1 MKIQASEKVSL
12 TTRNRQD
19 FLGSHTCSA
28 RVAATV
34 ALLINLILMSFAGA
48 GQVATYNAVPRSAAT
63 TISEVG
69 IERPNPTDTRSTQLP
84 TDKTPHTIN
93 WMGHWYKADKRYD
106 LVLEMA
112 REFSFRHQDTHVN
125 LQFPEQIVGTNDKV
139 VVAHLIADMIKHKK
153 IDWDIVWMDNLIYQF
168 VAEELNDPLWGRKHL
183 VDFKEVSGFVQSQ
196 KPFII
201 EDPAYRNQTGGIL
214 VGPYIEGYYYALYY
228 NSTLAAKVGIQV
240 KPFGMTFEDLL
251 GYVKAAAQYNQ
262 TATDKIP
269 IFFDA
274 HDMPSMEVLFQNLV
288 KSWIAD
294 YGATTTEQSSPK
306 KLEAMYKGF
315 QAFEELGKY
324 MPLIPSYASNAWFLT
339 RDVPLNDKALF
350 YISGTWMYS
359 RWRDIDVA
367 KSTKMIPT
375 ELPVFK
381 PVNYGLGGVIPAW
394 AVMKDSP
401 HREAAIR
408 LIMSMSTPRIAE
420 KWVQYTK
427 TPTGIAGD
435 FSKATIGGD
444 VYEVYQRTLSE
455 KYGNR
460 VQYSFNAA
468 YLIGKNN
475 SLLQKDIVDILWKL
489 LEGKMTADQAQ
500 RSILVKMK

>member
-1 MKIQASEKVSL
+1 MKTRISSEVAMII
-12 TTRNRQD
+12 RNLSDSAACQIRY
-19 FLGSHTCSA
+19 TCMA
-28 RVAATV
+28 AIALLVGLILPAGAVAAIARDPSQLSTTATV
-34 ALLINLILMSFAGA
+34 SGA
-48 GQVATYNAVPRSAAT
+48 AAKF
-63 TISEVG
+63 
-69 IERPNPTDTRSTQLP
+69 NPTATRVPQISP
-84 TDKTPHTIN
+84 DKARNTIN
-93 WMGHWYKADKRYD
+93 WMGHWYKADKRFD
-106 LVLEMA
+106 LVLEMK
-112 REFSFRHQDTHVN
+112 RDFSFRNQDTRVN

-139 VVAHLIADMIKHKK
+139 VVARLIVEMIKRKK
-153 IDWDIVWMDNLIYQF
+153 IDWDIVWMDNHIYQF
-168 VAEELNDPLWGRKHL
+168 VAEELHDPFWGRKHL
-183 VDFKEVSGFVQSQ
+183 VNFEEVPGFVQSQ

-201 EDPAYRNQTGGIL
+201 EDPGYRNQTGGIL
-214 VGPYIEGYYYALYY
+214 VGPYIEGYYYALFY
-228 NSTLAAKVGIQV
+228 NRDLAAKMGIQV

-251 GYVKAAAQYNQ
+251 GYVKAAASYNQ
-262 TATDKIP
+262 NAKDQIP
-269 IFFDA
+269 VFFDA
-274 HDMPSMEVLFQNLV
+274 YDLPSMEALFQNLV
-288 KSWIAD
+288 KSWLAD
-294 YGATTTEQSSPK
+294 YSATTNELGSKQ

-315 QAFEELGKY
+315 QAFEALGKY
-324 MPLIPSYASNAWFLT
+324 RPLIPSYATNAWFLT

-367 KSTKMIPT
+367 KSAKMVPT

-381 PVNYGLGGVIPAW
+381 PVDYCLGGVITTW

-408 LIMSMSTPRIAE
+408 LVMSMSTPRVAE

-435 FSKATIGGD
+435 FSKATLGSD

-455 KYGNR
+455 KYGSR

-468 YLIGKNN
+468 YLLGKKN
-475 SLLQKDIVDILWKL
+475 SLLQKDIVDVLWKL

-500 RSILVKMK
+500 HSILAKMK